1 MVPPTKTAALRIA
14 ADLLGG
20 PGQLRAFLGGV
31 SSASLATWLAG
42 NDEPPDKVFLK
53 ALQVILDNL
62 DLRDRV

>member
-1 MVPPTKTAALRIA
+1 M
-14 ADLLGG
+14 LGG
-20 PGQLRAFLGGV
+20 PSQLRAFLGV
-31 SSASLATWLAG
+31 SSASLAAWLAG